1 MCALGLHD
9 SENDSKL
16 TDSHPM
22 PSLSEETLFLQAIEI
37 ESEEARRE
45 FLESA
50 CRNQP
55 ELLAS
60 VKALLASY
68 AKSEFLES
76 TPQAV
81 LAFRT
86 LNPSAAPMMLGPYR
100 VVEQIA
106 RGGMG
111 SVFLAEQTEPVQRR
125 VAVKIIRPELDNEDI
140 VRRFHL
146 EQRALALM
154 DHKNIARVL
163 DASTSESGISYF
175 VMEYVDGLPIHHYCR
190 QKQLSV
196 QDRLKLF
203 LDCAHAIQHAHQKG
217 ILHRDIKPS
226 NVLVA
231 EQDGKPLVK
240 VIDFGIAK
248 ALQQD
253 DGPNVLL
260 KTMGTRLGE
269 VLGTPQFMSPEQASL
284 GTASTDTRSDVY
296 SLGALLYQLLTDVP
310 PFDTQIQKSM
320 AFDEVLRIIRQDD
333 PIRPSQI
340 SLKTTSPGTQSATLS
355 TTKRLWMILKGDLD
369 AIVMKAMEK
378 DPARRYQNVG
388 ALIDDVERYH
398 DSRPIL
404 ARVPSTWY
412 MLGKFAHR
420 HRGLLVSIIAASICL
435 LTGTVA
441 ALIQAERA
449 RQAEVDAR
457 KAEVEARIDEQRAIA
472 AEHRTEE
479 LLYTAHL
486 KLASSAME
494 KGDPA
499 AALEALA
506 RQVPAEGKADLR
518 SFDWY
523 ALARLNRPNARAVFR
538 TEKSLYSMCLVVG
551 TNRVAVVG
559 ADGFVRVI
567 NPDDGSIVWQKDPGA
582 GELNGVACSPDGKF
596 LSVTGDDGRVIHLH
610 VDSGDV
616 HSDFK
621 PHDRQAFQIEWSKDG
636 TFFVTCGNEPTAK
649 IWRFPN
655 IFVRSITAARH
666 LECLAVSSQGDI
678 AIGSEG
684 GTIYIA
690 DGSKG
695 FDDQPE
701 IQQYVGNDRDHC
713 SVVAFSPDGE
723 FLASGCLNGVVSLYR
738 KRDTE
743 FVPARSVTAS
753 DGVGSLVFSA
763 DQTSLLVGLKDG
775 TVESIELAEP
785 ADAQYSLNISHW
797 VTGTSGA
804 TLLSNEQYGHNWSST
819 QTEASQWSKG
829 EYVPEERIDA
839 FLKVVRVSPD
849 FVDGYS
855 PRGTTKIA
863 IEFSQAIRSDHLA
876 ERIQFVRKADPAT
889 GVRQKRMQAK
899 IIAVDG
905 NVVTFDLSPGDRS
918 ADRAI
923 GDSKVS
929 PQKLHDGDVSA
940 IRATAESDRFF
951 SIGSDG
957 AFVDFRPIAAE
968 PFRIIDEGV
977 GGFDFG
983 YSGIIW
989 HGQQP
994 QQLIEWSKDAGLGK
1008 ITLLPQFSDY
1018 QIFSVRQTNESTAL
1032 VTYNIRPAGG
1042 NMELRWLSDPADSSH
1057 MTLIAPGNIHSEPI
1071 GLAVSSHAEYVAAA
1085 FRCVTENA
1093 SEFGTI
1099 WVKNLQSGETAKI
1112 DTELRDIELQFSPDA
1127 KLLLVS
1133 NQRSVKLYHV
1143 SSGELVL
1150 QRSIVQLT
1158 SGIFS
1163 TDGQQI
1169 FTVGDDGLLQVW
1181 STRDLSL
1188 VRSIQAHDI
1197 AARDVDV
1204 SPDGRTMATVGFDG
1218 KLKLWRCSVLESS
1231 SEIQFDS
1238 PLEDVEFSPD
1248 GTAAAVRT
1256 DDGTLYLIDARPL
1269 E

>member
-1 MCALGLHD
+1 M
-9 SENDSKL
+9 
-16 TDSHPM
+16 
-22 PSLSEETLFLQAIEI
+22 
-37 ESEEARRE
+37 
-45 FLESA
+45 
-50 CRNQP
+50 
-55 ELLAS
+55 
-60 VKALLASY
+60 VK
-68 AKSEFLES
+68 
-76 TPQAV
+76 
-81 LAFRT
+81 
-86 LNPSAAPMMLGPYR
+86 G
-100 VVEQIA
+100 
-106 RGGMG
+106 
-111 SVFLAEQTEPVQRR
+111 
-125 VAVKIIRPELDNEDI
+125 
-140 VRRFHL
+140 
-146 EQRALALM
+146 
-154 DHKNIARVL
+154 
-163 DASTSESGISYF
+163 
-175 VMEYVDGLPIHHYCR
+175 
-190 QKQLSV
+190 
-196 QDRLKLF
+196 
-203 LDCAHAIQHAHQKG
+203 
-217 ILHRDIKPS
+217 
-226 NVLVA
+226 
-231 EQDGKPLVK
+231 
-240 VIDFGIAK
+240 
-248 ALQQD
+248 
-253 DGPNVLL
+253 
-260 KTMGTRLGE
+260 
-269 VLGTPQFMSPEQASL
+269 
-284 GTASTDTRSDVY
+284 
-296 SLGALLYQLLTDVP
+296 
-310 PFDTQIQKSM
+310 
-320 AFDEVLRIIRQDD
+320 RI
-333 PIRPSQI
+333 
-340 SLKTTSPGTQSATLS
+340 
-355 TTKRLWMILKGDLD
+355 
-369 AIVMKAMEK
+369 
-378 DPARRYQNVG
+378 
-388 ALIDDVERYH
+388 
-398 DSRPIL
+398 
-404 ARVPSTWY
+404 
-412 MLGKFAHR
+412 
-420 HRGLLVSIIAASICL
+420 C
-435 LTGTVA
+435 
-441 ALIQAERA
+441 
-449 RQAEVDAR
+449 
-457 KAEVEARIDEQRAIA
+457 
-472 AEHRTEE
+472 
-479 LLYTAHL
+479 
-486 KLASSAME
+486 
-494 KGDPA
+494 
-499 AALEALA
+499 
-506 RQVPAEGKADLR
+506 
-518 SFDWY
+518 
-523 ALARLNRPNARAVFR
+523 
-538 TEKSLYSMCLVVG
+538 
-551 TNRVAVVG
+551 
-559 ADGFVRVI
+559 
-567 NPDDGSIVWQKDPGA
+567 
-582 GELNGVACSPDGKF
+582 
-596 LSVTGDDGRVIHLH
+596 
-610 VDSGDV
+610 
-616 HSDFK
+616 
-621 PHDRQAFQIEWSKDG
+621 
-636 TFFVTCGNEPTAK
+636 
-649 IWRFPN
+649 
-655 IFVRSITAARH
+655 
-666 LECLAVSSQGDI
+666 
-678 AIGSEG
+678 
-684 GTIYIA
+684 
-690 DGSKG
+690 
-695 FDDQPE
+695 
-701 IQQYVGNDRDHC
+701 
-713 SVVAFSPDGE
+713 
-723 FLASGCLNGVVSLYR
+723 
-738 KRDTE
+738 
-743 FVPARSVTAS
+743 
-753 DGVGSLVFSA
+753 
-763 DQTSLLVGLKDG
+763 
-775 TVESIELAEP
+775 
-785 ADAQYSLNISHW
+785 
-797 VTGTSGA
+797 
-804 TLLSNEQYGHNWSST
+804 
-819 QTEASQWSKG
+819 
-829 EYVPEERIDA
+829 PEERIDA

-1269 E
+1269 ENGKSR